1 MNLHGGGPRSSS
13 ALLIRSRA
21 ASPAIARE
29 EWEATRPS
37 NALRSAVRRR
47 AASVSEKLAAR
58 GLGAFVWRKKLDRD
72 LSRGILPGI
81 VSVRSERRRCLA
93 RRREAAGVRAA
104 SAAARRASSPPPV
117 PPAASL
123 ARAEEE
129 EAKEAAFLLQQ
140 GRLRAAIRFAE
151 GRPRRIDMLVESL
164 RGARRGA
171 LAAFRGAS
179 AEELKELGE
188 EIGTLAD
195 LDRENGRFWEAAQL
209 LCDAEMVKAAGA
221 GADGRSGRS
230 LHSEVAADVMSV
242 VEGKSIEELEAMQ
255 QTIAARMADGE
266 SKVVDQLQEVTELIR
281 VEKARSSWRRTTP
294 PATTRRHRCRPPS
307 LTRRTRNSRTGAR
320 TMGRGADEEG
330 SEPLGAVALPPTET
344 LPAGPEWRKPRYVAR
359 VRTGHE
365 WNKYNRVHYD
375 HDHDHDHPPPKVV
388 KGYTFVLHYPDL
400 DLAGGKPPQYTVEED
415 GSGSDETCIVRFH
428 AGWPYE
434 DVAFRMVNREWE
446 RSRKAGFR
454 STFDRGV
461 LRLSFHFK
469 RVFYR
474 R

>member
-1 MNLHGGGPRSSS
+1 
-13 ALLIRSRA
+13 
-21 ASPAIARE
+21 
-29 EWEATRPS
+29 
-37 NALRSAVRRR
+37 
-47 AASVSEKLAAR
+47 
-58 GLGAFVWRKKLDRD
+58 
-72 LSRGILPGI
+72 
-81 VSVRSERRRCLA
+81 
-93 RRREAAGVRAA
+93 
-104 SAAARRASSPPPV
+104 
-117 PPAASL
+117 
-123 ARAEEE
+123 
-129 EAKEAAFLLQQ
+129 
-140 GRLRAAIRFAE
+140 
-151 GRPRRIDMLVESL
+151 
-164 RGARRGA
+164 
-171 LAAFRGAS
+171 
-179 AEELKELGE
+179 
-188 EIGTLAD
+188 
-195 LDRENGRFWEAAQL
+195 
-209 LCDAEMVKAAGA
+209 MVKAAGA

-281 VEKARSSWRRTTP
+281 VEKAKKFLAQNYSTCDDAPAPERGRST
-294 PATTRRHRCRPPS
+294 A
-307 LTRRTRNSRTGAR
+307 AD
-320 TMGRGADEEG
+320 ADEEG

-359 VRTGHE
+359 VRVWTGHE
-365 WNKYNRVHYD
+365 WNKYNRVHY
-375 HDHDHDHPPPKVV
+375 DHDHPPPKVV

-434 DVAFRMVNREWE
+434 DVAFRIVNREWE
-446 RSRKAGFR
+446 RSRKAGLR

>member
-1 MNLHGGGPRSSS
+1 MTKP
-13 ALLIRSRA
+13 RA
-21 ASPAIARE
+21 ASPAIAHE

-58 GLGAFVWRKKLDRD
+58 GLGAFVWRRKLDRD

-93 RRREAAGVRAA
+93 RRREADGVRAA
-104 SAAARRASSPPPV
+104 EAAARRASSPPPV
-117 PPAASL
+117 SPATSL
-123 ARAEEE
+123 GRAEEE
-129 EAKEAAFLLQQ
+129 EAKEEAAFLLQQ

-151 GRPRRIDMLVESL
+151 GRPRRVDMLVESL
-164 RGARRGA
+164 RGARRCA

-179 AEELKELGE
+179 AEELSE
-188 EIGTLAD
+188 EIGVLAD
-195 LDRENGRFWEAAQL
+195 LDRENGRFWEAAKL
-209 LCDAEMVKAAGA
+209 LCDTEMAKAAGA
-221 GADGRSGRS
+221 GSAGRSCRS
-230 LHSEVAADVMSV
+230 LHSAVAADVMSL
-242 VEGKSIEELEAMQ
+242 VEGKNIAELEAMQ

-281 VEKARSSWRRTTP
+281 VEKAKKFLAQNYSTCDDDA
-294 PATTRRHRCRPPS
+294 PAPPS
-307 LTRRTRNSRTGAR
+307 VSDKENTEQE
-320 TMGRGADEEG
+320 RGHSAAADADEEG
-330 SEPLGAVALPPTET
+330 SEPLGAVALPSTET
-344 LPAGPEWRKPRYVAR
+344 LPAGPEWRKPKYVAR
-359 VRTGHE
+359 VRTGYE
-365 WNKYNRVHYD
+365 WNKYNRVHY
-375 HDHDHDHPPPKVV
+375 DHDHPPPKVV
-388 KGYTFVLHYPDL
+388 KGYTFVIHYP

-415 GSGSDETCIVRFH
+415 GSGSDETCMVRFH

-461 LRLSFHFK
+461 LRLSFHLK

>member
-1 MNLHGGGPRSSS
+1 MTKP
-13 ALLIRSRA
+13 RA

-29 EWEATRPS
+29 EATGPS

-47 AASVSEKLAAR
+47 AAAVSEKLAAR

-72 LSRGILPGI
+72 LSRGVLPGI

-93 RRREAAGVRAA
+93 RRREADGVRAA
-104 SAAARRASSPPPV
+104 LAAARRASSPP
-117 PPAASL
+117 AASL
-123 ARAEEE
+123 ARADEEE
-129 EAKEAAFLLQQ
+129 AAAKEAAFLLQQ

-151 GRPRRIDMLVESL
+151 DRPRRIDMLVESL
-164 RGARRGA
+164 RGARRCA

-179 AEELKELGE
+179 AEELKELAE
-188 EIGTLAD
+188 EIGTLAG
-195 LDRENGRFWEAAQL
+195 LDKANGRFWEAATL
-209 LCDAEMVKAAGA
+209 LCDAEMVRAAGA
-221 GADGRSGRS
+221 GRSGRS
-230 LHSEVAADVMSV
+230 LHSEVAADVMSL
-242 VEGKSIEELEAMQ
+242 VEGKNIEELEAMQ

-266 SKVVDQLQEVTELIR
+266 SKVVDQLQEVAELIR
-281 VEKARSSWRRTTP
+281 AEKAKKFLAQNYSTCNADA
-294 PATTRRHRCRPPS
+294 PAPPS
-307 LTRRTRNSRTGAR
+307 VSDKNAQQEREDGT
-320 TMGRGADEEG
+320 ADADGEG
-330 SEPLGAVALPPTET
+330 SSEPLGAVALPSTET
-344 LPAGPEWRKPRYVAR
+344 LPPAGPEWRKPRYVAR

-365 WNKYNRVHYD
+365 WNKYNRVHYGR
-375 HDHDHDHPPPKVV
+375 DHPPPKTV
-388 KGYTFVLHYPDL
+388 KGYAFVLHYP

-415 GSGSDETCIVRFH
+415 GSGSDATCIVRFH

-434 DVAFRMVNREWE
+434 DVAFRIVNREWE

-461 LRLSFHFK
+461 LRLSFRLK